1 MLRKILLAVALVL
14 AGLARPAAAELALAP
29 GEPLTPAAVAEL
41 VQEEL
46 EQRGLAGRIALE
58 VRQPAAALPN
68 LAASTVR
75 VRLAELRH
83 DRRTGRFQGRI
94 ESSLASGET
103 AVTPVSGRA
112 DELVEVPVP
121 ARPVARGAVVAADDL
136 VMAWLPMAALPD
148 DGLRRPEDL
157 AGRQAVRALAA
168 GRAVRAG
175 EVAAPWAV
183 ERGDRVGMSFSRGG
197 LQIVTAAEVLENGRP
212 GDTVRVRNAVSG
224 EVREALVLGP
234 RRVEVRGM
242 AP

>member
-1 MLRKILLAVALVL
+1 MRALALAVLILLS
-14 AGLARPAAAELALAP
+14 GLARPAAAELALAP
-29 GEPLTPAAVAEL
+29 GQPLTPDAVAEL
-41 VQEEL
+41 VRAEL
-46 EQRGLAGRIALE
+46 ERRGVAGRLGIE
-58 VRQPAAALPN
+58 IRQPAAALPN
-68 LAASTVR
+68 LAGSPLR
-75 VRLAELRH
+75 VVLAELRH
-83 DRRTGRFQGRI
+83 DPRTGRFQGRI

-103 AVTPVSGRA
+103 AAMPVSGRA
-112 DELVEVPVP
+112 DALVEVPVP
-121 ARPVARGAVVAADDL
+121 TRPVARGAVLAADDL

-197 LQIVTAAEVLENGRP
+197 LQIVTAAEALENGRP